1 MKFRRVVFLFLQ
13 IVFQHLTF
21 FNGPFRMRIL
31 QLFNSPRQNICGL
44 LLLAGCLAG
53 CSAAEP
59 KISANV
65 DSKAFANKSGSV
77 NSTSANSQGATI
89 PIDPNGPADTV
100 RVFYKDLREQ
110 KFREAIFLTNLKP
123 AIASLNDTEL
133 KDFSLDFE
141 AIAGQIPAE
150 VKINGEII
158 TGDQATV
165 TVDLPN
171 ENGENE
177 TQTIRLR
184 KEGEI
189 WVILIVDEAAEGE
202 MKKEGKNYFYSL
214 RIKTHEEEA
223 RKMLERISKA
233 ELVHGLQNGGV
244 FADMESLVASGLLP
258 EDIKTS
264 VSTGYNYAINVAADK
279 KKYSATATPAEY
291 GKSGKLSFLLQLD
304 AKNVS
309 HVKSK
314 DTGGKPLSK

>member
-1 MKFRRVVFLFLQ
+1 MR
-13 IVFQHLTF
+13 IIY
-21 FNGPFRMRIL
+21 PFRSQRL
-31 QLFNSPRQNICGL
+31 SLFVLVL
-44 LLLAGCLAG
+44 LSGFLAG
-53 CSAAEP
+53 CSVAEP

-65 DSKAFANKSGSV
+65 DTKTVANKPD
-77 NSTSANSQGATI
+77 SANSKSANSEGVTI
-89 PIDPNGPADTV
+89 PIDANGPADTV
-100 RVFYKDLREQ
+100 RVFYKHLREQ

-123 AIASLNDTEL
+123 AIASLTDTEL

-150 VKINGEII
+150 VKINGEIV

-165 TVDLPN
+165 TVDFPN
-171 ENGENE
+171 DEDGKVE
-177 TQTIRLR
+177 TQPIRLR

-189 WVILIVDEAAEGE
+189 WVILIVDEASEAD

-223 RKMLERISKA
+223 KKMLERISKA

-244 FADMESLVASGLLP
+244 FADMDTLVNSGLLP

-264 VSTGYNYAINVAADK
+264 VSTGYNYAINLAADK
-279 KKYSATATPAEY
+279 RKYTATATPAEY
-291 GKSGKLSFLLQLD
+291 GKSGKMSYLLQLD

-309 HVKSK
+309 RVKSK
-314 DTGGKPLSK
+314 DTGGKPMTK

>member
-1 MKFRRVVFLFLQ
+1 MNPFSSSRRSL
-13 IVFQHLTF
+13 
-21 FNGPFRMRIL
+21 
-31 QLFNSPRQNICGL
+31 CGL
-44 LLLAGCLAG
+44 LLLSSCIAG
-53 CSAAEP
+53 CSVAEP

-65 DSKAFANKSGSV
+65 DSKTVASKSDSV
-77 NSTSANSQGATI
+77 NSTSANPQGATI

-100 RVFYKDLREQ
+100 RVFYKHLREQ

-123 AIASLNDTEL
+123 AIASLNDIEL

-150 VKINGEII
+150 VKINGEIV

-165 TVDLPN
+165 TFDLPN
-171 ENGENE
+171 EEDGKIE
-177 TQTIRLR
+177 TQTMRLR
-184 KEGEI
+184 KEGEV
-189 WVILIVDEAAEGE
+189 WVILIVDEASEGDI
-202 MKKEGKNYFYSL
+202 KKEGKNYFYSL

-223 RKMLERISKA
+223 KKMLERISKA

-244 FADMESLVASGLLP
+244 FADMDTLVSSGLLP

-264 VSTGYNYAINVAADK
+264 ASTGYNYTINLAADK
-279 KKYSATATPAEY
+279 RKYTATATPAEY
-291 GKSGKLSFLLQLD
+291 GKSGKISYLLQLD

-314 DTGGKPLSK
+314 DTGGKPMTK

>member
-1 MKFRRVVFLFLQ
+1 
-13 IVFQHLTF
+13 
-21 FNGPFRMRIL
+21 MRIL
-31 QLFNSPRQNICGL
+31 NPFRSSRQSLCGL
-44 LLLAGCLAG
+44 LLLSGCFVG
-53 CSAAEP
+53 CSVAEP

-65 DSKAFANKSGSV
+65 DSKTVANRSDTVK
-77 NSTSANSQGATI
+77 STSANSQGATI

-100 RVFYKDLREQ
+100 RVFYKHLREQ

-123 AIASLNDTEL
+123 AIASLNDIEL

-150 VKINGEII
+150 VKINGEIV

-165 TVDLPN
+165 TIDLPN
-171 ENGENE
+171 DEDGKIE
-177 TQTIRLR
+177 TQSIRLR
-184 KEGEI
+184 KEGEV
-189 WVILIVDEAAEGE
+189 WVIMIVDEASEGDI
-202 MKKEGKNYFYSL
+202 KKEGKNYFYSL

-223 RKMLERISKA
+223 KKMLERISKA

-244 FADMESLVASGLLP
+244 FADMETLVSSGLLP

-264 VSTGYNYAINVAADK
+264 ASTGYNYAINLASDK
-279 KKYSATATPAEY
+279 RKYTATATPAEY
-291 GKSGKLSFLLQLD
+291 GKSGKLSYFLHLD

-309 HVKSK
+309 RVKSK